1 MKWGAVTGI
10 AILLLTS
17 SAPVQGQLG
26 SWELGIE
33 YPQDNEDVPFNIGTD
48 GGVAIQFFVNNEEL
62 VDIGI
67 EFEYEIPF
75 GGEADGPESETIGAG
90 ENQSFTL
97 TVSGIDVWSFAAD
110 SKEEFT
116 ISATLVT
123 RAGLPIALPGEGQE
137 ATGGLRI
144 PTIYSIEV
152 DISDPVGSMNA
163 GSDVIL
169 KVTVTNSGNVQDKVG
184 EVEVS
189 DNCPL
194 LTTDNGL
201 DSLMTSNIAPGQSV
215 EANLVATASESHPRR
230 NCKIEVSV
238 SSNGAMNSGGS
249 EIADDDTT
257 VTVEPPLTEPEEE
270 DDPGE
275 DSGPVEVVS
284 SSLPAPGFVNLI
296 CALALAYL
304 APRRRD
310 MKSTSPIP

>member
-1 MKWGAVTGI
+1 
-10 AILLLTS
+10 
-17 SAPVQGQLG
+17 
-26 SWELGIE
+26 LGIE
-33 YPQDNEDVPFNIGTD
+33 YPQDNEDVPFNVGTD
-48 GGVAIQFFVNNEEL
+48 GGVAIQFFINNEEL

-67 EFEYEIPF
+67 EFDYEIPF
-75 GGEADGPESETIGAG
+75 GGEADGPESENIGAG
-90 ENQSFTL
+90 DNKSFTL

-123 RAGLPIALPGEGQE
+123 RAGLPISLPGEGQD
-137 ATGGLRI
+137 AVGDLKI

-152 DISDPVGSMNA
+152 DITDPVGPMNA

-184 EVEVS
+184 EIEVS

-215 EANLVATASESHPRR
+215 ETNLIATASESHPRR

-249 EIADDDTT
+249 EIAEDDTT
-257 VTVEPPLTEPEEE
+257 VTVEPPLVEPEEDE
-270 DDPGE
+270 STG
-275 DSGPVEVVS
+275 DSDPVEVVS
-284 SSLPAPGFVNLI
+284 SSLPAPGLVTLI
-296 CALALAYL
+296 CALAFAYL
-304 APRRRD
+304 APSRR
-310 MKSTSPIP
+310 S

>member
-1 MKWGAVTGI
+1 M
-10 AILLLTS
+10 
-17 SAPVQGQLG
+17 
-26 SWELGIE
+26 GIE
-33 YPQDNEDVPFNIGTD
+33 YPQDNEDVPFNVGTD
-48 GGVAIQFFVNNEEL
+48 GGVAIQFFINNEEL

-67 EFEYEIPF
+67 EFDYEIPF
-75 GGEADGPESETIGAG
+75 GGEADGPESENIGAG
-90 ENQSFTL
+90 DNKSFTL

-123 RAGLPIALPGEGQE
+123 RAGLPISLPGEGQD
-137 ATGGLRI
+137 AVGDLKI

-152 DISDPVGSMNA
+152 DITDPVGPMNA

-184 EVEVS
+184 EIEVS

-215 EANLVATASESHPRR
+215 ETNLIATASESHPRR

-249 EIADDDTT
+249 EIAEDDTT
-257 VTVEPPLTEPEEE
+257 VTVEPPLVEPEE
-270 DDPGE
+270 DDSTG
-275 DSGPVEVVS
+275 DSDPVEVVS
-284 SSLPAPGFVNLI
+284 SSLPAPGLVTLI
-296 CALALAYL
+296 CALAFAYL
-304 APRRRD
+304 APSRR
-310 MKSTSPIP
+310 I

>member
-1 MKWGAVTGI
+1 M
-10 AILLLTS
+10 
-17 SAPVQGQLG
+17 
-26 SWELGIE
+26 GIE
-33 YPQDNEDVPFNIGTD
+33 YPQDNEDVPFNVGTD
-48 GGVAIQFFVNNEEL
+48 GGVAIQFFINNEEL

-67 EFEYEIPF
+67 EFNYEIPF
-75 GGEADGPESETIGAG
+75 GGEADGPESENIGAG
-90 ENQSFTL
+90 DNKSFTL

-123 RAGLPIALPGEGQE
+123 RAGLPISLPGEGQD
-137 ATGGLRI
+137 AVGDLKI

-152 DISDPVGSMNA
+152 DITDPVGPMNA

-184 EVEVS
+184 EIEVS

-215 EANLVATASESHPRR
+215 ETNLIATASESHPRR

-249 EIADDDTT
+249 EIAEDDTT
-257 VTVEPPLTEPEEE
+257 VTVEPPLVEPEE
-270 DDPGE
+270 DDSTG
-275 DSGPVEVVS
+275 DSDPVEVVS
-284 SSLPAPGFVNLI
+284 SSLPAPGLVTLI
-296 CALALAYL
+296 CALAFAYL
-304 APRRRD
+304 APSRR
-310 MKSTSPIP
+310 S

>member
-1 MKWGAVTGI
+1 M
-10 AILLLTS
+10 
-17 SAPVQGQLG
+17 
-26 SWELGIE
+26 GIE
-33 YPQDNEDVPFNIGTD
+33 YPQDNEDVPFNVGTD
-48 GGVAIQFFVNNEEL
+48 GGVAIQFFINNEEL

-67 EFEYEIPF
+67 EFDYEIPF
-75 GGEADGPESETIGAG
+75 GGEADGPESENIGAG
-90 ENQSFTL
+90 DNKSFTL

-123 RAGLPIALPGEGQE
+123 RAGLPISLPGEGQD
-137 ATGGLRI
+137 AVGDLKI

-152 DISDPVGSMNA
+152 DITDPVGPMNA

-184 EVEVS
+184 EIEVS

-215 EANLVATASESHPRR
+215 ETNLIATASESHPRR

-249 EIADDDTT
+249 EIAEDDTT
-257 VTVEPPLTEPEEE
+257 VTVEPPLVEPEE
-270 DDPGE
+270 DDSTG
-275 DSGPVEVVS
+275 DSDPVEVVS
-284 SSLPAPGFVNLI
+284 SSLPAPGLVTLI
-296 CALALAYL
+296 CALAFAYL
-304 APRRRD
+304 APSRR
-310 MKSTSPIP
+310 S

>member
-1 MKWGAVTGI
+1 
-10 AILLLTS
+10 
-17 SAPVQGQLG
+17 
-26 SWELGIE
+26 LGIE
-33 YPQDNEDVPFNIGTD
+33 YPQDNEDVPFNVGTD

-67 EFEYEIPF
+67 EFDYEVPF
-75 GGEADGPESETIGAG
+75 GGEAGGPESETIGAG
-90 ENQSFTL
+90 DNKSFTL
-97 TVSGIDVWSFAAD
+97 MVSDIDVWSFAAD

-137 ATGGLRI
+137 AMGELKI

-152 DISDPVGSMNA
+152 DISDPVGPMNA

-169 KVTVTNSGNVQDKVG
+169 SVTVTNRGNVQDKVG
-184 EVEVS
+184 EIEVS

-215 EANLVATASESHPRR
+215 EANLIATASESHPRR

-257 VTVEPPLTEPEEE
+257 VTVEPPLAEPEEE
-270 DDPGE
+270 AGPE
-275 DSGPVEVVS
+275 DGSDPVEVVS
-284 SSLPAPGFVNLI
+284 SSLPAPGLVTLI
-296 CALALAYL
+296 YALAFAYL
-304 APRRRD
+304 APSRR
-310 MKSTSPIP
+310 S

>member
-1 MKWGAVTGI
+1 MRWSSIAGV
-10 AILLLTS
+10 AILLLTCA
-17 SAPVQGQLG
+17 APVHGQLG

-33 YPQDNEDVPFNIGTD
+33 YPQDNEDVPFNVGTD
-48 GGVAIQFFVNNEEL
+48 GGVAIQFFINNEEL

-67 EFEYEIPF
+67 EFDYEIPF
-75 GGEADGPESETIGAG
+75 GGEADGPESENIGAG
-90 ENQSFTL
+90 DNKSFTL

-123 RAGLPIALPGEGQE
+123 RAGLPISLPGEGQD
-137 ATGGLRI
+137 AVGDLKI

-152 DISDPVGSMNA
+152 DITDPVGPMNA

-184 EVEVS
+184 EIEVS

-215 EANLVATASESHPRR
+215 ETNLIATASESHPRR

-249 EIADDDTT
+249 EIAEDDTT
-257 VTVEPPLTEPEEE
+257 VTVEPPLVEAEE
-270 DDPGE
+270 DDSTG
-275 DSGPVEVVS
+275 DSDPVEVVS
-284 SSLPAPGFVNLI
+284 SSLPAPGLVTLI
-296 CALALAYL
+296 CALAFAYL
-304 APRRRD
+304 APSRR
-310 MKSTSPIP
+310 I

>member
-1 MKWGAVTGI
+1 MRWGPIAGV
-10 AILLLTS
+10 AILLLTCA
-17 SAPVQGQLG
+17 APVHGQLG

-33 YPQDNEDVPFNIGTD
+33 YPQDNEDVPFNVGTD

-62 VDIGI
+62 VDIGV
-67 EFEYEIPF
+67 EFDYEIPF

-90 ENQSFTL
+90 DNKSFTL

-137 ATGGLRI
+137 AVGELKI

-152 DISDPVGSMNA
+152 GISDPVGPMNA

-169 KVTVTNSGNVQDKVG
+169 SVTVTNRGNVQDKVG

-215 EANLVATASESHPRR
+215 EANLIATASESHPRR

-249 EIADDDTT
+249 EIAEDDTT
-257 VTVEPPLTEPEEE
+257 VTIEPPLAEPDED
-270 DDPGE
+270 DDPGD
-275 DSGPVEVVS
+275 DSDPVEVVS
-284 SSLPAPGFVNLI
+284 SSLPAPGLVTLI
-296 CALALAYL
+296 CASALAFL
-304 APRRRD
+304 APPRR
-310 MKSTSPIP
+310 P